1 MRHSS
6 IDVRMLAFGNRQD
19 LDSELARVGVD
30 EAAWDIFAQKSRSL
44 AVKLAGLSTATA
56 NILKQTALVCGADCA
71 VDRRVVSGR
80 VRRSAA
86 ILFATRRQLE
96 EVCRRLKQQPECA
109 ARLVSALEALM
120 IRSEPPKLIVR
131 VKGKEIDLAART
143 YVMGI
148 LNVTPDSFYDGGRFN
163 EPEKAVEHGVELA
176 AEGAD
181 FIDIGA
187 ESTRPGA
194 GPVEPLEQLARLLPV
209 VRRLVKRVRV
219 PISVDTASA
228 RVAAAALAEGAAL
241 VNDVTALAGDTKMA
255 PVVARAG
262 VPCVVMHMRGRPRT
276 MQRNPRYRDLMG
288 EIVTYLAGA
297 VERAVKAGI
306 ERSQVIVDPGIG
318 FGKLLQHNLEIL
330 RRLREL
336 KSLGLPVLVGPSR
349 KSFIG
354 QVLDLP
360 APERLEGTL
369 AACVVAARNG
379 ANILRVHD
387 VRAVRRALRLAA
399 AIDSGV

>member
-1 MRHSS
+1 
-6 IDVRMLAFGNRQD
+6 MLAFGNRQD

-96 EVCRRLKQQPECA
+96 EVCRRLKQQPKCA
-109 ARLVSALEALM
+109 ARLVPALEALM

-194 GPVEPLEQLARLLPV
+194 EPVEPLEQLARLLPV
-209 VRRLVKRVRV
+209 LRRLVKRVRI

-241 VNDVTALAGDTKMA
+241 VNDVTALTGDAKMA

-387 VRAVRRALRLAA
+387 VRTVRRALQLAA

>member
-86 ILFATRRQLE
+86 ILFATRRQME